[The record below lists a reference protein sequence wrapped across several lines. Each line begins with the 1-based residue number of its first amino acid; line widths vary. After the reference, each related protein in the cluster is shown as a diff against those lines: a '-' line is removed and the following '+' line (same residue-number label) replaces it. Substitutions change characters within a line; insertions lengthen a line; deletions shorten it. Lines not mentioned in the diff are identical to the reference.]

1 MIVKKYNNIYS
12 KQIKHINI
20 PLNTITK
27 IFLSRFS
34 PIKKNFTNKKLL
46 DFSCGAGPYLNFFF
60 KSWF

>member
-20 PLNTITK
+20 PLNTITR

-34 PIKKNFTNKKLL
+34 PIKKILKIKNF
-46 DFSCGAGPYLNFFF
+46 
-60 KSWF
+60 